1 MSSLKRRA
9 DFCCRSCRSC
19 SWGTWLWKALFF
31 LFISFLFAATTFLI
45 LISSWHLTSLS
56 PSLSPS
62 LKGPWPLTSL
72 WRYILPS
79 SPHLLTCNLAA
90 LCSPHLTS
98 ISTYSKRTFFISG
111 NSGNKNKATAIATTV
126 QHLLLHHLLLLP
138 FDPLLFTNQAPLIF
152 SAAVFLQSLESILF
166 FPVTICDLLL
176 FSQLSFLL

>member
-31 LFISFLFAATTFLI
+31 LFISFLFILPPPLFLI

-56 PSLSPS
+56 LSLPFSQR
-62 LKGPWPLTSL
+62 PLTSDL
-72 WRYILPS
+72 TLTLYFAFITS
-79 SPHLLTCNLAA
+79 SPNLQLGCLMLTP
-90 LCSPHLTS
+90 PHLNFNLFKTHVS
-98 ISTYSKRTFFISG
+98 SFWEFRKQKQSNDDCNHR
-111 NSGNKNKATAIATTV
+111 AT
-126 QHLLLHHLLLLP
+126 LLHHLLLLP
-138 FDPLLFTNQAPLIF
+138 FDPLLFTSQAPLIF
-152 SAAVFLQSLESILF
+152 SAAVSLQSSESILF